1 MLRSLKLGLE
11 RLSSNTRNTGR
22 SSAPRQRIGGLN
34 CALLVATLTLLPCVA
49 SAASAVSATDEEK
62 QAAQKMFEAGDGLYE
77 SGRFEDAIVAFKNSH
92 HLVASPNSRLMLARS
107 YREAGKNKEACE
119 EFRGTIQ
126 DAEASGGRY
135 PEALQA
141 AQSELKALESSLG
154 LIELDAELRDQ
165 ISELSVNGK
174 PIAVSAAPIPVVAGS
189 LRIAYK
195 LRDGTSH
202 STTLDLNRGEQRTV
216 AADGSTL
223 APTPNTPKPA
233 TLTLTTSEVPAAGA
247 SGADPLRT
255 AAWISAGVGVVG
267 LSAFGVFAYLD
278 HKTYKDLDSECRNAA
293 CPASSMDKVD
303 TGRRHQ
309 LFANIGLGVAAV
321 GAATATTLFVLSSG
335 KRSDGAR
342 TAIQVSPLGVHIDG
356 KF

>member
-1 MLRSLKLGLE
+1 MLRSFNFGLI
-11 RLSSNTRNTGR
+11 
-22 SSAPRQRIGGLN
+22 A
-34 CALLVATLTLLPCVA
+34 ATLTLLPCAA

-77 SGRFEDAIVAFKNSH
+77 SGRYEDAIVAFKNSH

-107 YREAGKNKEACE
+107 FREAGKNQEACE

-154 LIELDAELRDQ
+154 RLELDPKLRDQ

-174 PIAVSAAPIPVVAGS
+174 QVTVSAAPIPVVAGS
-189 LRIAYK
+189 VRIAYK
-195 LRDGTSH
+195 LKDGTSH
-202 STTLDLNRGEQRTV
+202 ATTVDLNRGEQKTV
-216 AADGSTL
+216 TTDGSTRT
-223 APTPNTPKPA
+223 ATPT
-233 TLTLTTSEVPAAGA
+233 TLQPVSSMLRTSDEPDRHR
-247 SGADPLRT
+247 SSADPLRT

-267 LSAFGVFAYLD
+267 WSAFGVFAYLD
-278 HKTYKDLDSECRNAA
+278 HKTYKDLDSECRNSG

-321 GAATATTLFVLSSG
+321 GTAAAATLFVLSSG
-335 KRSDGAR
+335 KRSDAPR
-342 TAIQVSPLGVHIDG
+342 TAIQVSPTGVQIDG
-356 KF
+356 RF